1 MYHQLNWFTV
11 GIFLASLLAI
21 AVVTNV
27 FKTNKVEWKSMW
39 ERSPQTSQQVAD
51 RVRRFFQVGG
61 NRAIEQVAS
70 MTQET
75 ASEVTEEA
83 IVAAVDRAIN
93 VIQTAS
99 QEVRER
105 KIPTEN
111 VALEVSVKIMGV
123 VELKMKADVPKEE
136 QLKENIKSNSEDEC

>member
-11 GIFLASLLAI
+11 GIFLASLFAVV
-21 AVVTNV
+21 VVTNLLRA
-27 FKTNKVEWKSMW
+27 NKAEWYKML
-39 ERSPQTSQQVAD
+39 EQPQQTSQLAFD

-61 NRAIEQVAS
+61 NRVIDRVAS
-70 MTQET
+70 VTQET
-75 ASEVTEEA
+75 ASDITEEA

-99 QEVRER
+99 QEIRER

-123 VELKMKADVPKEE
+123 VELKMKADVPK
-136 QLKENIKSNSEDEC
+136 

>member
-11 GIFLASLLAI
+11 GISLASLFAVI
-21 AVVTNV
+21 VVTNLLRAER
-27 FKTNKVEWKSMW
+27 VEWHKML
-39 ERSPQTSQQVAD
+39 EQPQQTTQQVLD
-51 RVRRFFQVGG
+51 RARRFFQAGG
-61 NRAIEQVAS
+61 NRVIEQLAS
-70 MTQET
+70 TTQET

-83 IVAAVDRAIN
+83 IIAAVDRAIN

>member
-1 MYHQLNWFTV
+1 MYHQINWFTV
-11 GIFLASLLAI
+11 GIFLASLFVVK
-21 AVVTNV
+21 VVTNV
-27 FKTNKVEWKSMW
+27 LRADNVEWKRML
-39 ERSPQTSQQVAD
+39 ERLQQKIQQILD
-51 RVRRFFQVGG
+51 RANRFFQARG
-61 NRAIEQVAS
+61 NRVIEQVAS
-70 MTQET
+70 TTQKT
-75 ASEVTEEA
+75 ASEITEEA

-136 QLKENIKSNSEDEC
+136 QVRKVMDEDANSK